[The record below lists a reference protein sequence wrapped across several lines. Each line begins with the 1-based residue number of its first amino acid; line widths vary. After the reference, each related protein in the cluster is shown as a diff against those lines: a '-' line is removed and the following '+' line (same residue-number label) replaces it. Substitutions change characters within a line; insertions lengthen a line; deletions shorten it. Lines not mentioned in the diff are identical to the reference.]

1 MRDRFLGSDWLD
13 MQTPITYGELRRR
26 YVITFD
32 REGVCVCVCV
42 CVCMCV
48 RVCRSGRG
56 KTGSY
61 TVYSLSLVTK
71 LMMRAAGLTGLELLN
86 KSIAG
91 KEWTSADHMA
101 KETSE
106 HGDSYF
112 GGLYIGASVT
122 PL

>member
-1 MRDRFLGSDWLD
+1 MILCARS
-13 MQTPITYGELRRR
+13 TS
-26 YVITFD
+26 
-32 REGVCVCVCV
+32 CVCV
-42 CVCMCV
+42 
-48 RVCRSGRG
+48 RRGRG
-56 KTGSY
+56 KTGSH
-61 TVYSLSLVTK
+61 TVYSLLLVTK
-71 LMMRAAGLTGLELLN
+71 LMMRAAGLTGLKLLN